1 MEIFKNLVPFVA
13 FWFPNGVEKS
23 FTCDEGEIVSSQY
36 GLSAKIIKNGKT
48 VYCAVKHDSGINEGD
63 KFTSFKVISL
73 RKYGYAYSKKHNLI
87 KAPIKFREGTDEA
100 FIVWRVSKIYK

>member
-48 VYCAVKHDSGINEGD
+48 VYCAVKSDSGINEGD

-87 KAPIKFREGTDEA
+87 KMPVKYRYGDNEVLV
-100 FIVWRVSKIYK
+100 VWRVSEIH

>member
-1 MEIFKNLVPFVA
+1 MDIFENLVPFVA

-23 FTCDEGEIVSSQY
+23 FTCDEGVIVSSQY

-87 KAPIKFREGTDEA
+87 KMPVRYRYGDNEA
-100 FIVWRVSKIYK
+100 LVVWRVSEIH

>member
-1 MEIFKNLVPFVA
+1 MEIFKNLVPFVT

-23 FTCDEGEIVSSQY
+23 FTCDEGEIVSNQY

-87 KAPIKFREGTDEA
+87 KMPVRYRYGDNEA
-100 FIVWRVSKIYK
+100 FVVWRVSEIH

>member
-48 VYCAVKHDSGINEGD
+48 VYCAVKFDSGINEGD
-63 KFTSFKVISL
+63 KFISFKVISL

-87 KAPIKFREGTDEA
+87 KMPVKYRYGDNEA
-100 FIVWRVSKIYK
+100 LVVWRVSEIH

>member
-13 FWFPNGVEKS
+13 FWLPNGVEKS
-23 FTCDEGEIVSSQY
+23 FTCDEGVIVSSQY

-48 VYCAVKHDSGINEGD
+48 VYCAVKSDSGINEGD

-87 KAPIKFREGTDEA
+87 KKPIKYRYGDNEA
-100 FIVWRVSKIYK
+100 LVVWRVSEIH

>member
-1 MEIFKNLVPFVA
+1 MDIFKNLVPFVA

-23 FTCDEGEIVSSQY
+23 FTCDEGEIVSNQY

-87 KAPIKFREGTDEA
+87 KVPVRYRYGDNEEFV
-100 FIVWRVSKIYK
+100 VWRVSEIH

>member
-13 FWFPNGVEKS
+13 FWFQNGVEKS
-23 FTCDEGEIVSSQY
+23 FTCDEGEIVTNQY

-48 VYCAVKHDSGINEGD
+48 VYCAVKHDSEINEGD

-87 KAPIKFREGTDEA
+87 KKPIEYRYGDNEA
-100 FIVWRVSKIYK
+100 LVVWRVSEIH

>member
-1 MEIFKNLVPFVA
+1 MNIFKNLIPFVA

-23 FTCDEGEIVSSQY
+23 FTCDRGEIVSSQY

-48 VYCAVKHDSGINEGD
+48 VYCAVKSDSGINEGD

-73 RKYGYAYSKKHNLI
+73 RKYDYAYSKKHNLI
-87 KAPIKFREGTDEA
+87 KKPVKYRYEDDEA
-100 FIVWRVSKIYK
+100 LVVWRVSEIH

>member
-1 MEIFKNLVPFVA
+1 MEIFENLVPFVA

-23 FTCDEGEIVSSQY
+23 FTCDESEIVSSPY

-48 VYCAVKHDSGINEGD
+48 VYCTVKHDSGINEGD

-87 KAPIKFREGTDEA
+87 KMPVKYRYRDNEA
-100 FIVWRVSKIYK
+100 IVVWRVSEIH